1 MTTILEPA
9 LTTALSE
16 VLESQVTLSD
26 LRQLAG
32 GASKEIW
39 QLDIQVAA
47 GDFAGAHALV
57 LMRQLGGKIYVDAL
71 DIAGEYGAIL
81 AAYTAGVAVP
91 RPLVML
97 PDLLGKPAAL
107 VERIAGESI
116 GRRIVRDPALAGA
129 RARLPGQLGQ
139 ALANIHQVDL
149 ERTGLLHRLPA
160 PPPGTSPIQSILAQ
174 IEADLD
180 RIGEPHPAIE
190 LALRWLHRN
199 EPPPPSAYVFV
210 HGDFRIGN
218 ILAAADGLAGILDW
232 EFAHIGDPNEDLVW
246 PLVRDWRFGAAHLH
260 FGGISDPAPFFAAYA
275 AAGGMPPDEPTVRY
289 WEILGNVR
297 WALGCLTQAERH
309 LSGQEPNI
317 EFASL
322 GRRSAEMELEALN
335 LIGGARWHRA

>member
-1 MTTILEPA
+1 MTTHLEPA
-9 LTTALSE
+9 LTAALCE
-16 VLESQVTLSD
+16 VLESPVTISN

-39 QLDIQVAA
+39 QLNAQVTA
-47 GDFAGAHALV
+47 GHSIDEHELV

-71 DIAGEYGAIL
+71 DITGEYNAIL
-81 AAYTAGVAVP
+81 AAYATGVAVP
-91 RPLVML
+91 RPLAIL

-116 GRRIVRDPALAGA
+116 GRRIVRDPSLADG
-129 RARLPGQLGQ
+129 RARLPQQLGQ
-139 ALANIHQVDL
+139 ALARIHQIDL
-149 ERTGLLHRLPA
+149 ESTGLRGMLPA
-160 PPPGTSPIQSILAQ
+160 PPPGKTPIQSILAQ

-199 EPPPPSAYVFV
+199 EPPPPRAYVFV

-218 ILAAADGLAGILDW
+218 IMVAADGLAGILDW

-246 PLVRDWRFGAAHLH
+246 PLVRDWRFGATHLH
-260 FGGISDPAPFFAAYA
+260 FGGISDPEPFFAAYA
-275 AAGGMPPDEPTVRY
+275 AAGGIPPDGPAVRY
-289 WEILGNVR
+289 WETLGNVR

-309 LSGQEPNI
+309 LSGLEPNL

-335 LIGGARWHRA
+335 LIGGARWSRA